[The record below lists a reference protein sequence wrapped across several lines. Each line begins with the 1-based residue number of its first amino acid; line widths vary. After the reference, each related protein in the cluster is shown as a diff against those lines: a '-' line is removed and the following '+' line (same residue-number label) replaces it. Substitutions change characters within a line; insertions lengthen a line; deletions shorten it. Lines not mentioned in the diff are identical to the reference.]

1 MRAAGDDQDAVRLR
15 DFFVVLRGRTAGR
28 SCVAAGGLYGGDLQQ
43 ALARPVSRLA
53 VCDVRPTA
61 DLRNRADRQGAD
73 RPLAV

>member
-43 ALARPVSRLA
+43 RARAAGQPTCGLRRTPYRRSQKSR
-53 VCDVRPTA
+53 RPA
-61 DLRNRADRQGAD
+61 RR
-73 RPLAV
+73 